1 MIIETIDLYEY
12 FHLPRGG
19 AKGGYLTAYRH
30 GQSAEVYK
38 KIRPAMLVIA
48 GGGYAMVSDPPKKE
62 PVALRFYAAGYDAF
76 ALGYSV
82 SPEHYPVQLL
92 QAGMAM
98 LYLRREAARLELDGE
113 HIAAVGFS
121 AGAHLCGCISVLW
134 DDSALV
140 SAFGKEEC
148 ERIRPDAA
156 IFSYPVITGDAGIGT
171 RVPSSI
177 SAAVRSR
184 RRTIRWK
191 RKSAPPCLPVLSGR
205 PRKIRQFRR
214 KIRCCFTERCT
225 GQGFP
230 PSCTSLKRVRTDSPF
245 AVPKRRGAAEKAKGS
260 ASMPRIGWSL
270 RWSFWRN
277 TVSPCARRRN
287 NPLASGQKYAKKR
300 IRCRKNAARARFFY
314 FVSPCFSGIN
324 FQYRTG
330 I

>member
-48 GGGYAMVSDPPKKE
+48 GGGYAMVSDREKE

-82 SPEHYPVQLL
+82 APEHYPVQLL

-134 DDSALV
+134 DDAALV

-156 IFSYPVITGDAGIGT
+156 LFSYPVITGDARYWHEGSFVNFSGGT
-171 RVPSSI
+171 VKAEDYSLEKKVRPS
-177 SAAVRSR
+177 V
-184 RRTIRWK
+184 
-191 RKSAPPCLPVLSGR
+191 PPCF
-205 PRKIRQFRR
+205 IWA
-214 KIRCCFTERCT
+214 
-225 GQGFP
+225 
-230 PSCTSLKRVRTDSPF
+230 TSEDT
-245 AVPKRRGAAEKAKGS
+245 AVPAENSLLLYGALHRAGVPAELHIFEKGAHGLSLCSAETAWGCGKGEGVSEHAAHWVELALEFLAEHGFAMRKAEK
-260 ASMPRIGWSL
+260 
-270 RWSFWRN
+270 
-277 TVSPCARRRN
+277 
-287 NPLASGQKYAKKR
+287 
-300 IRCRKNAARARFFY
+300 
-314 FVSPCFSGIN
+314 
-324 FQYRTG
+324 
-330 I
+330 